1 VGREGVRGRE
11 EWGSKGVKVREDW
24 WEV

>member
-11 EWGSKGVKVREDW
+11 EWGSKGVRVREDW